1 MLFFFVLLVDLSAGG
16 FSTSNFF
23 SNDGHQQQHNSYNN
37 HQQQNVHSTNT
48 PFGIV
53 RGIKVWP
60 SGMPKADVSLSPV
73 VQYLGIPYGS
83 APVGNHRFKMPISA
97 PKWIH
102 QPKDAFKSPPSCIQ
116 SGLPLLSE
124 SEALKVTTAQR
135 FDRLH
140 RILSKLKFQSE
151 DCLFLNLF
159 VPEKDKFRDAQPL
172 PVLVLIHGD
181 TDYGWGG
188 ANAFNATLLASF
200 GQIVV
205 VTLNYRLGVFG
216 FLGRCDLNSCAG
228 NAGLSDLVAALK
240 MLSLIL
246 PSFGADPDAV
256 TLLGWESGAALVS
269 LLMASPITQ
278 PKGRLFRRAVL
289 LDGTALSPWAMANN
303 PQDQFIQLARI
314 LQCSSNSEGE
324 DFINLKNQKEFI
336 SRLLEC
342 MQEQNLQNLTNAAK
356 KVSNLSPTF
365 LRTVQHPAQHLI
377 ADQDMQNG
385 LNIERRDKIL
395 RTLVRNIFDFHRS
408 EILQA
413 ILNEYT
419 DWENPKNHSKS
430 MRNGLMEILGDLLF
444 TAPLIETAKAHSL
457 DEGPIKAA
465 NTFFFVFT
473 HETNAWM
480 KEQPN
485 SGLQGSFTG
494 DHLPYIL
501 GHPFTAGGDL
511 SDGSLSTNKLL
522 QFSPEDKQISRV
534 MMTFMANFVK
544 SGDPTRPLPMS
555 SQSNI
560 EDRFQGLPWPQFS
573 SQTREA
579 YLEISTRPRVKNYYR
594 NSNVQFWNG
603 FIPILNKRGDKDI
616 PEEHHFLPNH
626 FDRSSFFGQPRPF
639 STYHNFA
646 FPPPPMPPTPFP
658 KELRNKLI
666 AAYTIP
672 PTSTIH
678 PTQISNESPNKQPEN
693 NLIENT
699 GKAGL
704 LFLYNPTWGWLILF
718 GVGLTAINLCI
729 LVIFSKKCARRNSNS
744 KKKFN
749 YQSYST
755 SSNNNNN
762 LQQPLPGLD
771 MNFAALP
778 QQKKALI
785 SNNNHQHTYLSTT
798 SYKTNKRHSNCLI
811 DDILETDFSTKKE
824 ENLLNNELKN
834 NNKNKINCEKIK
846 NNKIEKEERKPP
858 YLLTPKVGGSWY
870 PEPKKPEDIRIFG
883 IVIGNQELNKTTK
896 NNRNYTNNY
905 SDEQRSRAAT
915 LHLLSTY
922 GRRINEEGDKE
933 VLKKEP
939 LLSTTTSSCTKG
951 GGVSSSNPSMCI
963 PQQQH
968 HPSGLI
974 HLGPGISPTCPRH
987 GRAAQMLLA
996 AAAANRSGG
1005 IGVDGGGISGGNI
1018 PSTTITTPPA
1028 LQMNLNNNNS
1038 IMSTTTQKIQ
1048 ANINNNNGSSSLN
1061 GGAFDGNG
1069 SNGQQKQRTIEE
1081 VQSDYAQ

>member
-365 LRTVQHPAQHLI
+365 LSAFAPLIDGQVVPNHPSLSFSPKYGSLFREIDLLLGTVQHPAQHLI

-501 GHPFTAGGDL
+501 GHPFTAGGEL

-672 PTSTIH
+672 PTTTNH
-678 PTQISNESPNKQPEN
+678 PTQISNESPNKQATQEN

-729 LVIFSKKCARRNSNS
+729 LVIFSKKCVRRNSNS

-771 MNFAALP
+771 MNFAALEEP
-778 QQKKALI
+778 TTLLTTTANTTSNHINLNRNFNFE
-785 SNNNHQHTYLSTT
+785 NNN
-798 SYKTNKRHSNCLI
+798 C
-811 DDILETDFSTKKE
+811 DIFRLF
-824 ENLLNNELKN
+824 N
-834 NNKNKINCEKIK
+834 
-846 NNKIEKEERKPP
+846 
-858 YLLTPKVGGSWY
+858 
-870 PEPKKPEDIRIFG
+870 
-883 IVIGNQELNKTTK
+883 NKTTK

-1081 VQSDYAQ
+1081 VQV

>member
-1 MLFFFVLLVDLSAGG
+1 
-16 FSTSNFF
+16 
-23 SNDGHQQQHNSYNN
+23 
-37 HQQQNVHSTNT
+37 
-48 PFGIV
+48 
-53 RGIKVWP
+53 
-60 SGMPKADVSLSPV
+60 
-73 VQYLGIPYGS
+73 
-83 APVGNHRFKMPISA
+83 MPISA

-228 NAGLSDLVAALK
+228 NAGLSDL
-240 MLSLIL
+240 LSLIL

-365 LRTVQHPAQHLI
+365 LSAFAPLIDGQVVPNHPSLSFSPKYGSLFREIDLLVGTVQHPAQHLI
-377 ADQDMQNG
+377 ADQDMQIG
-385 LNIERRDKIL
+385 LNIERRDRIL

-444 TAPLIETAKAHSL
+444 TAPLVETAKAHSL

-616 PEEHHFLPNH
+616 PEC
-626 FDRSSFFGQPRPF
+626 
-639 STYHNFA
+639 
-646 FPPPPMPPTPFP
+646 
-658 KELRNKLI
+658 
-666 AAYTIP
+666 
-672 PTSTIH
+672 
-678 PTQISNESPNKQPEN
+678 
-693 NLIENT
+693 
-699 GKAGL
+699 
-704 LFLYNPTWGWLILF
+704 
-718 GVGLTAINLCI
+718 V
-729 LVIFSKKCARRNSNS
+729 RRNSNS

-762 LQQPLPGLD
+762 LQQPLSGLD
-771 MNFAALP
+771 MNFAALVRDF
-778 QQKKALI
+778 K
-785 SNNNHQHTYLSTT
+785 
-798 SYKTNKRHSNCLI
+798 
-811 DDILETDFSTKKE
+811 DFSVK
-824 ENLLNNELKN
+824 L
-834 NNKNKINCEKIK
+834 
-846 NNKIEKEERKPP
+846 
-858 YLLTPKVGGSWY
+858 
-870 PEPKKPEDIRIFG
+870 
-883 IVIGNQELNKTTK
+883 
-896 NNRNYTNNY
+896 
-905 SDEQRSRAAT
+905 
-915 LHLLSTY
+915 
-922 GRRINEEGDKE
+922 
-933 VLKKEP
+933 
-939 LLSTTTSSCTKG
+939 
-951 GGVSSSNPSMCI
+951 
-963 PQQQH
+963 
-968 HPSGLI
+968 
-974 HLGPGISPTCPRH
+974 
-987 GRAAQMLLA
+987 
-996 AAAANRSGG
+996 
-1005 IGVDGGGISGGNI
+1005 
-1018 PSTTITTPPA
+1018 
-1028 LQMNLNNNNS
+1028 
-1038 IMSTTTQKIQ
+1038 
-1048 ANINNNNGSSSLN
+1048 
-1061 GGAFDGNG
+1061 
-1069 SNGQQKQRTIEE
+1069 
-1081 VQSDYAQ
+1081 

>member
-1 MLFFFVLLVDLSAGG
+1 
-16 FSTSNFF
+16 
-23 SNDGHQQQHNSYNN
+23 
-37 HQQQNVHSTNT
+37 
-48 PFGIV
+48 
-53 RGIKVWP
+53 
-60 SGMPKADVSLSPV
+60 
-73 VQYLGIPYGS
+73 
-83 APVGNHRFKMPISA
+83 MPISA

-140 RILSKLKFQSE
+140 RILSRLKFESE

-205 VTLNYRLGVFG
+205 VTLNYRLGIFG

-278 PKGRLFRRAVL
+278 PKGRLFRRAIL

-314 LQCSSNSEGE
+314 LQCSSTSEGE

-342 MQEQNLQNLTNAAK
+342 MQEQNLLNLTNAAK

-365 LRTVQHPAQHLI
+365 LSAFAPLIDGQVVPNHPSLSFSPKYGSLFREIDLLVGTVQHPAQHLI

-672 PTSTIH
+672 PTSTNH
-678 PTQISNESPNKQPEN
+678 PTQISNESPNKQQTQEN

-729 LVIFSKKCARRNSNS
+729 LVIFSKKCVRRNSNS

-771 MNFAALP
+771 MNFAALVRDF
-778 QQKKALI
+778 K
-785 SNNNHQHTYLSTT
+785 
-798 SYKTNKRHSNCLI
+798 
-811 DDILETDFSTKKE
+811 DFSVKLKTE
-824 ENLLNNELKN
+824 EG
-834 NNKNKINCEKIK
+834 
-846 NNKIEKEERKPP
+846 KEERKPP
-858 YLLTPKVGGSWY
+858 YLLTSKVSGSWY

-883 IVIGNQELNKTTK
+883 IVIGNQELNKVVGI
-896 NNRNYTNNY
+896 RNKF
-905 SDEQRSRAAT
+905 R
-915 LHLLSTY
+915 LS
-922 GRRINEEGDKE
+922 GI
-933 VLKKEP
+933 EP
-939 LLSTTTSSCTKG
+939 LLSTTTSTCTKG

-968 HPSGLI
+968 HQPSGLI

-987 GRAAQMLLA
+987 GRAAQMLLS

-1005 IGVDGGGISGGNI
+1005 IGVDGGGVFI
-1018 PSTTITTPPA
+1018 
-1028 LQMNLNNNNS
+1028 
-1038 IMSTTTQKIQ
+1038 
-1048 ANINNNNGSSSLN
+1048 
-1061 GGAFDGNG
+1061 
-1069 SNGQQKQRTIEE
+1069 
-1081 VQSDYAQ
+1081 

>member
-1 MLFFFVLLVDLSAGG
+1 MLFFFVLLVNLSTGG

-23 SNDGHQQQHNSYNN
+23 SNDGHQQQHTPYNN
-37 HQQQNVHSTNT
+37 HQQQNNVHSTNT

-140 RILSKLKFQSE
+140 RILSRLKFQSE

-228 NAGLSDLVAALK
+228 NAGLSDL
-240 MLSLIL
+240 LSLIL

-314 LQCSSNSEGE
+314 LQCSSTSEGD

-365 LRTVQHPAQHLI
+365 LSAFAPLIDGQVVPNHPSLSFSPKYGSLFREIDLLVGTVQHPAQHLI

-666 AAYTIP
+666 AGFLSIFNFLSIFPAYTIP
-672 PTSTIH
+672 PTSTNH
-678 PTQISNESPNKQPEN
+678 PTQKSNESPNKQQEN

-729 LVIFSKKCARRNSNS
+729 LVVFSKKCVRRNSNS

-771 MNFAALP
+771 MNFAALVRV
-778 QQKKALI
+778 KKLVLGIIGGPNSHWRFRLHMRRRASDFHIRGPELQNPPM
-785 SNNNHQHTYLSTT
+785 SST
-798 SYKTNKRHSNCLI
+798 
-811 DDILETDFSTKKE
+811 DPILPK
-824 ENLLNNELKN
+824 
-834 NNKNKINCEKIK
+834 
-846 NNKIEKEERKPP
+846 
-858 YLLTPKVGGSWY
+858 YLL
-870 PEPKKPEDIRIFG
+870 
-883 IVIGNQELNKTTK
+883 
-896 NNRNYTNNY
+896 
-905 SDEQRSRAAT
+905 
-915 LHLLSTY
+915 
-922 GRRINEEGDKE
+922 
-933 VLKKEP
+933 
-939 LLSTTTSSCTKG
+939 
-951 GGVSSSNPSMCI
+951 
-963 PQQQH
+963 
-968 HPSGLI
+968 
-974 HLGPGISPTCPRH
+974 
-987 GRAAQMLLA
+987 
-996 AAAANRSGG
+996 
-1005 IGVDGGGISGGNI
+1005 
-1018 PSTTITTPPA
+1018 
-1028 LQMNLNNNNS
+1028 
-1038 IMSTTTQKIQ
+1038 
-1048 ANINNNNGSSSLN
+1048 
-1061 GGAFDGNG
+1061 
-1069 SNGQQKQRTIEE
+1069 
-1081 VQSDYAQ
+1081 